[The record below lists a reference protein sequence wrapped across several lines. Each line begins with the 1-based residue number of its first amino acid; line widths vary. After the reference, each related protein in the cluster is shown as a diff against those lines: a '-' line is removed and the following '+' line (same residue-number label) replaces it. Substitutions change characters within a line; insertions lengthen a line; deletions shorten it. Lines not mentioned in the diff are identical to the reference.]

1 MGQLIFGLFCIVFG
15 GTVTFM
21 KKYQII
27 DLIFM
32 GKQHQYEDKLYKL
45 DKFILVTRILS
56 AIVGL
61 LGIYISIMQA
71 IVLWQSRS
79 L

>member
-15 GTVTFM
+15 TTVAFM
-21 KKYQII
+21 KKYQMLDII
-27 DLIFM
+27 LM
-32 GKQHQYEDKLYKL
+32 GKQHLYEGKLHKL
-45 DKFILVTRILS
+45 DKFIVAIRVLS

-71 IVLWQSRS
+71 IILWTK
-79 L
+79 